1 MTLQTSGAIS
11 FTDLKNEYGG
21 SSTDIA
27 LGNYAAKQQSGDRRM
42 FLVDWDGYS
51 FKLNNAKP
59 AFTPLS
65 TFALSHTTKV
75 ILLLNITVTVP
86 VNVTTAVTTDGSSLA
101 SSGVQ
106 NNGSAYDSGGGY
118 FYGYNQIE
126 M

>member
-51 FKLNNAKP
+51 FKLNNGFAK
-59 AFTPLS
+59 
-65 TFALSHTTKV
+65 
-75 ILLLNITVTVP
+75 
-86 VNVTTAVTTDGSSLA
+86 
-101 SSGVQ
+101 
-106 NNGSAYDSGGGY
+106 Y
-118 FYGYNQIE
+118 FE
-126 M
+126 